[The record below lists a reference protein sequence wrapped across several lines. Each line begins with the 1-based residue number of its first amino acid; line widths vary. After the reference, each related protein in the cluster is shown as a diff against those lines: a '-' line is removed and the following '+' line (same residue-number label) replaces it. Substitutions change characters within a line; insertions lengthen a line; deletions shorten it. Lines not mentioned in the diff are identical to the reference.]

1 MWEVQCFLRQQH
13 HRPAAAA
20 IISAFWNNR
29 CGQTLEY
36 SAWSVK
42 INWHKVPLIWRGD
55 AKYDREMQLALD
67 QSERKLQCW
76 HPPWSR
82 VIMWFMSSSCTAM
95 NTQYHEA
102 SEYLPHMAGVLSA
115 QGAIFTFPIQL
126 FSWLA
131 CSVTRPLQ
139 SPVSGLRLVQ
149 TYLPPL
155 SPSQSRLETQ
165 LSQSRVFPPHSLS
178 SQTLSVKDRAEFQR
192 NRLLSSLSQFCEFSH
207 LIACSEEP
215 AAAHCRL
222 APTHCCRMRSAVP
235 SPLQCTC
242 YHWNIARTLDR
253 GVLCH
258 NTYTNRVDNNDECT
272 LTWYH

>member
-20 IISAFWNNR
+20 FISAFWNNPY
-29 CGQTLEY
+29 GQTLEY

-76 HPPWSR
+76 HHPPWSR

-115 QGAIFTFPIQL
+115 QGAIFTSPIQP
-126 FSWLA
+126 FHDWLA
-131 CSVTRPLQ
+131 VWQGRCNLQ
-139 SPVSGLRLVQ
+139 SGDWGWCSPSLIS
-149 TYLPPL
+149 PL
-155 SPSQSRLETQ
+155 SLHHSPDSRLNYRN
-165 LSQSRVFPPHSLS
+165 LACFPPHSLS

-192 NRLLSSLSQFCEFSH
+192 NR
-207 LIACSEEP
+207 
-215 AAAHCRL
+215 
-222 APTHCCRMRSAVP
+222 
-235 SPLQCTC
+235 
-242 YHWNIARTLDR
+242 
-253 GVLCH
+253 
-258 NTYTNRVDNNDECT
+258 
-272 LTWYH
+272 

>member
-165 LSQSRVFPPHSLS
+165 LSQSRVFPPSLTQFSDSQRQRSRRVPEKSLAVILVTILRVFS
-178 SQTLSVKDRAEFQR
+178 SHCMQWG
-192 NRLLSSLSQFCEFSH
+192 
-207 LIACSEEP
+207 ACS
-215 AAAHCRL
+215 
-222 APTHCCRMRSAVP
+222 
-235 SPLQCTC
+235 SPLQASPHPLLQNEVCSAKPTAVHMLSLKYC
-242 YHWNIARTLDR
+242 QNSW
-253 GVLCH
+253 
-258 NTYTNRVDNNDECT
+258 
-272 LTWYH
+272 